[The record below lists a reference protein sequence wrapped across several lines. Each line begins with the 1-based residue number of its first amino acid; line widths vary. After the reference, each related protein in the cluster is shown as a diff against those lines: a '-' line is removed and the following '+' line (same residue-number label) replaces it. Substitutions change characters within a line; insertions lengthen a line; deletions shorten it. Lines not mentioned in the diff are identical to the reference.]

1 MNVQLEGIDSMD
13 IREIFILS
21 FQALKE
27 RKIRSLLTILMV
39 MAGTSLLVAVNGVGD
54 GFTEFFNKQFSNLAP
69 NILFVTSGQE
79 QGSSTVGSTEGGGG
93 GGSAGSKI
101 TLNAAVIN
109 RIDSLPF
116 IEEVIPSYQSQ
127 VLVKSRGEE
136 KTNAALSIDPNKL
149 FVIAPTLD
157 LQEGSQIKQND
168 PSAIVIAENI
178 AKPPGEDNP
187 FVTLGETIEL
197 EYSFIDDTTGEQ
209 DTISKNFLVTAIMES
224 TGNPTIDNAAVI
236 NLDAGDSLFQKSGK
250 YDSLFVV
257 ASSNELVDVVESEI
271 KKLYGNDIG
280 VTTVKAILK
289 TIEQFTG
296 GITSFLLSIAI
307 ISLIVGAVGIITTLY
322 TSVVERIREIG
333 TLKAIGAQSSNILT
347 MFVFEALII
356 GMLGASLGLIGGVG
370 GGYALSQATP
380 RNEGDP
386 PLIPLFFMSDMITV
400 WIISVVLSV
409 IAGLLPAWKASKVSP
424 IEALRPKT

>member
-1 MNVQLEGIDSMD
+1 MD
-13 IREIFILS
+13 IKEIFVLS

-39 MAGTSLLVAVNGVGD
+39 MAGTSLLVAVNGVGA
-54 GFTEFFNKQFSNLAP
+54 GFTEFFNKQFSNLAS
-69 NILFVTSGQE
+69 NILFVTSGSE
-79 QGSSTVGSTEGGGG
+79 QSSGTVGSTEGGGG
-93 GGSAGSKI
+93 GGGGSPSSKI

-127 VLVKSRGEE
+127 VLIKSRGEE

-197 EYSFIDDTTGEQ
+197 EYSFIDPTTGKQ

-224 TGNPTIDNAAVI
+224 TGNPTIDSAAAI
-236 NLDAGDSLFQKSGK
+236 NLDAGDSLFQKSGR

-280 VTTVKAILK
+280 VTTAKAILK

-322 TSVVERIREIG
+322 TSVIERIREIG

-356 GMLGASLGLIGGVG
+356 GMLGATLGLIGGVG

-386 PLIPLFFMSDMITV
+386 PLIPLFFMTDMITV
-400 WIISVVLSV
+400 WIISVILSV

>member
-1 MNVQLEGIDSMD
+1 MD
-13 IREIFILS
+13 IKEIFVLS
-21 FQALKE
+21 FQALRE

-39 MAGTSLLVAVNGVGD
+39 MAGSSLLVAVNGVGA

-79 QGSSTVGSTEGGGG
+79 QGSGTVGSGGGGGGGG

-116 IEEVIPSYQSQ
+116 VEEVIPSYQSQ
-127 VLVKSRGEE
+127 VLIKSKGEE
-136 KTNAALSIDPNKL
+136 KSHAALSIDPNKL
-149 FVIAPTLD
+149 FVIAPTLG

-187 FVTLGETIEL
+187 FVTLGETVEL
-197 EYSFIDDTTGEQ
+197 EYSFIDDTTGKQ
-209 DTISKNFLVTAIMES
+209 DTVSKNFLVTAIMES

-322 TSVVERIREIG
+322 TSVIERIREIG

-356 GMLGASLGLIGGVG
+356 GMLGATLGLIGGVG

-386 PLIPLFFMSDMITV
+386 PLITLFFMSDMVTV

-409 IAGLLPAWKASKVSP
+409 IAGLLPAWKASKISP

>member
-1 MNVQLEGIDSMD
+1 
-13 IREIFILS
+13 
-21 FQALKE
+21 
-27 RKIRSLLTILMV
+27 MV
-39 MAGTSLLVAVNGVGD
+39 MAGTSLLVAVNGVGA

-79 QGSSTVGSTEGGGG
+79 QGSTTVGSTEGG

-109 RIDSLPF
+109 RIESLPF
-116 IEEVIPSYQSQ
+116 IDKVIPSYQSQ
-127 VLVKSRGEE
+127 VLMKSRGEE
-136 KTNAALSIDPNKL
+136 KSNAALSIDPNNL
-149 FVIAPTLD
+149 FVIAPTLE
-157 LQEGSQIKQND
+157 LQSGSQLKQND
-168 PSAIVIAENI
+168 PSAIILADNI
-178 AKPPGEDNP
+178 ANPPGQDNP
-187 FVTLGETIEL
+187 FVTIGETIEL

-209 DTISKNFLVTAIMES
+209 ETLSKNFLVTGIMEP
-224 TGNPTIDNAAVI
+224 TGNPTIDGAAVI
-236 NLDAGDSLFQKSGK
+236 NLDAGDALFQKAGK

-257 ASSNELVDVVESEI
+257 ASSTELVDVVEEEI

-280 VTTVKAILK
+280 VTTVKAILE

-307 ISLIVGAVGIITTLY
+307 ISLVVGAVGIITTLY

-347 MFVFEALII
+347 MFVLEALII
-356 GMLGASLGLIGGVG
+356 GMLGATMGLLGGIG

-386 PLIPLFFMSDMITV
+386 PLIPLFFITDMVTV
-400 WIISVVLSV
+400 WFISVALSV

>member
-1 MNVQLEGIDSMD
+1 MD

-39 MAGTSLLVAVNGVGD
+39 MAGTSLLVAVNGVGA

-69 NILFVTSGQE
+69 NILFVTSGQQ

>member
-1 MNVQLEGIDSMD
+1 
-13 IREIFILS
+13 
-21 FQALKE
+21 
-27 RKIRSLLTILMV
+27 MV
-39 MAGTSLLVAVNGVGD
+39 MAGTSLLVAVNGVGA

-69 NILFVTSGQE
+69 NILFVTSGSE
-79 QGSSTVGSTEGGGG
+79 QGTGTVGSTEGGA
-93 GGSAGSKI
+93 GSPSSKI

-127 VLVKSRGEE
+127 VLIKSRGEE

-168 PSAIVIAENI
+168 LSAIVISENI

-197 EYSFIDDTTGEQ
+197 EYSFIDATTGKQ

-224 TGNPTIDNAAVI
+224 TGNPTIDSAAVI

-322 TSVVERIREIG
+322 TSVIERIREIG

-356 GMLGASLGLIGGVG
+356 GMLGATLGLIGGIG

-380 RNEGDP
+380 RNEGDA
-386 PLIPLFFMSDMITV
+386 PLIPLFFMTDMITV

>member
-1 MNVQLEGIDSMD
+1 MD
-13 IREIFILS
+13 IKEIFVLS
-21 FQALKE
+21 FQALRE

-39 MAGTSLLVAVNGVGD
+39 MAGTSLLVAVNGVGA

-79 QGSSTVGSTEGGGG
+79 QGSGTVGSGGGGGG

-116 IEEVIPSYQSQ
+116 VEEVIPSYQSQ
-127 VLVKSRGEE
+127 VLIKSKGEE
-136 KTNAALSIDPNKL
+136 KSHAALSIDPNKL
-149 FVIAPTLD
+149 FVIAPTLG

-187 FVTLGETIEL
+187 FVTLGETVEL
-197 EYSFIDDTTGEQ
+197 EYSFIDDTTGKQ
-209 DTISKNFLVTAIMES
+209 DTVSKNFLVTAIMES

-322 TSVVERIREIG
+322 TSVIERIREIG

-356 GMLGASLGLIGGVG
+356 GMLGATLGLIGGVG

-386 PLIPLFFMSDMITV
+386 PLIPLFFMSDMVTV

-409 IAGLLPAWKASKVSP
+409 IAGLLPAWKASKISP

>member
-1 MNVQLEGIDSMD
+1 MDFMD

-39 MAGTSLLVAVNGVGD
+39 MAGTSLLVAVNGVGA

-79 QGSSTVGSTEGGGG
+79 EGSSTVGSTGGGGG

-116 IEEVIPSYQSQ
+116 IDEVIPSYQSQ
-127 VLVKSRGEE
+127 VLIKSRGEE

-197 EYSFIDDTTGEQ
+197 EYSFIDDITGEQ
-209 DTISKNFLVTAIMES
+209 DTNSKNFLVTAIMES

-257 ASSNELVDVVESEI
+257 ATSNELVDVVENEI

-322 TSVVERIREIG
+322 TSVIERIREIG

-386 PLIPLFFMSDMITV
+386 PLIPLFFLSDMITV

>member
-1 MNVQLEGIDSMD
+1 VIESMD
-13 IREIFILS
+13 IKEIFVLS

-27 RKIRSLLTILMV
+27 RKIRSLLTILMIMV
-39 MAGTSLLVAVNGVGD
+39 GTSLLVAVNGVGA

-79 QGSSTVGSTEGGGG
+79 QGSGTVGSGGAGGGAGGG

-101 TLNAAVIN
+101 TLNSAVIN

-116 IEEVIPSYQSQ
+116 VEEVIPSYQSQ
-127 VLVKSRGEE
+127 VLIKSKGEE

-149 FVIAPTLD
+149 FVIAPTLG
-157 LQEGSQIKQND
+157 LQEGSQIKPND

-197 EYSFIDDTTGEQ
+197 EYSFIDDTTGKQ
-209 DTISKNFLVTAIMES
+209 DTVSKNFLVTAIMES

-322 TSVVERIREIG
+322 TSVIERIREIG

-356 GMLGASLGLIGGVG
+356 GMLGATLGLIGGVG

-386 PLIPLFFMSDMITV
+386 PLIPLFFMSDMVTV

-409 IAGLLPAWKASKVSP
+409 IAGLLPAWKASKISP

>member
-1 MNVQLEGIDSMD
+1 MD
-13 IREIFILS
+13 IKEIFVLS
-21 FQALKE
+21 FQALRE

-39 MAGTSLLVAVNGVGD
+39 MAGTSLLVAVNGVGA

-79 QGSSTVGSTEGGGG
+79 QGSGTVGSGGAGGG

-101 TLNAAVIN
+101 TLNSAVIN

-116 IEEVIPSYQSQ
+116 VEEVIPSYQSQ
-127 VLVKSRGEE
+127 VLIKSKGEE

-149 FVIAPTLD
+149 FVIAPTLG
-157 LQEGSQIKQND
+157 LQEGSQIKPND

-197 EYSFIDDTTGEQ
+197 EYSFIDDTTGKQ
-209 DTISKNFLVTAIMES
+209 DTVSKNFLVTAIMES

-322 TSVVERIREIG
+322 TSVIERIREIG

-356 GMLGASLGLIGGVG
+356 GMLGATLGLIGGIG

-409 IAGLLPAWKASKVSP
+409 IAGLLPAWKASKISP

>member
-1 MNVQLEGIDSMD
+1 MD
-13 IREIFILS
+13 IKEIFVLS
-21 FQALKE
+21 FQALRE

-39 MAGTSLLVAVNGVGD
+39 MAGTSLLVALNGVGA

-79 QGSSTVGSTEGGGG
+79 QGSGTVGSGGAGGGGG
-93 GGSAGSKI
+93 GGSASSKI
-101 TLNAAVIN
+101 TLNSAVIN

-116 IEEVIPSYQSQ
+116 VEEVIPSYQSQ
-127 VLVKSRGEE
+127 VLIKSKGEE

-149 FVIAPTLD
+149 FVIAPTLG
-157 LQEGSQIKQND
+157 LQEGSQIKPND

-197 EYSFIDDTTGEQ
+197 EYSFIDDTTGKQ
-209 DTISKNFLVTAIMES
+209 DTVSKNFLVTAIMES

-250 YDSLFVV
+250 YDSLFIV

-322 TSVVERIREIG
+322 TSVIERIREIG

-356 GMLGASLGLIGGVG
+356 GMLGATLGLIGGIG

-409 IAGLLPAWKASKVSP
+409 IAGLLPAWKASKISP

>member
-1 MNVQLEGIDSMD
+1 MD

-27 RKIRSLLTILMV
+27 RKIRSLLTIVMV
-39 MAGTSLLVAVNGVGD
+39 MAGTSLLVAVNGVGA

-69 NILFVTSGQE
+69 NILFVTSGQT
-79 QGSSTVGSTEGGGG
+79 QGSTTVGSTEGG

-109 RIDSLPF
+109 RIESLPF
-116 IEEVIPSYQSQ
+116 IDKVIPSYQSQ
-127 VLVKSRGEE
+127 VLMKSRGEE
-136 KTNAALSIDPNKL
+136 KSNAALSIDPNNL
-149 FVIAPTLD
+149 FVIAPTLE
-157 LQEGSQIKQND
+157 LQPGSQLKQND
-168 PSAIVIAENI
+168 PSAIILADNI
-178 AKPPGEDNP
+178 ANPPGQDNP
-187 FVTLGETIEL
+187 FVTIGETIEL

-209 DTISKNFLVTAIMES
+209 ETLSKNFLVTGIMEP
-224 TGNPTIDNAAVI
+224 TGNPTIDGAAVI
-236 NLDAGDSLFQKSGK
+236 NLDAGDALFQKTGK

-257 ASSNELVDVVESEI
+257 ASSTELVDAVEEEI

-307 ISLIVGAVGIITTLY
+307 ISLVVGAVGIITTLY

-347 MFVFEALII
+347 MFVLEALII
-356 GMLGASLGLIGGVG
+356 GMLGATLGLLGGIG

-386 PLIPLFFMSDMITV
+386 PLIPLFFITDMVTV
-400 WIISVVLSV
+400 WFISVALSV

>member
-1 MNVQLEGIDSMD
+1 MD
-13 IREIFILS
+13 IKEIFVLS
-21 FQALKE
+21 FQALRE

-39 MAGTSLLVAVNGVGD
+39 MAGTSLLVAVNGVGA

-79 QGSSTVGSTEGGGG
+79 QGSGTVGSGGGGGGGG

-116 IEEVIPSYQSQ
+116 VEEVIPSYQSQ
-127 VLVKSRGEE
+127 VLIKSKGEE
-136 KTNAALSIDPNKL
+136 KSHAALSIDPNKL
-149 FVIAPTLD
+149 FVIAPTLG

-187 FVTLGETIEL
+187 FVTLGETVEL
-197 EYSFIDDTTGEQ
+197 EYSFIDDTTGKQ
-209 DTISKNFLVTAIMES
+209 DTVSKNFLVTAIMES

-250 YDSLFVV
+250 YDSLFIV

-322 TSVVERIREIG
+322 TSVIERIREIG

-356 GMLGASLGLIGGVG
+356 GMLGATLGLIGGIG

-380 RNEGDP
+380 RDEGDP
-386 PLIPLFFMSDMITV
+386 PLIPLFFMIDMVTV

-409 IAGLLPAWKASKVSP
+409 IAGLLPAWKASKISP

>member
-1 MNVQLEGIDSMD
+1 
-13 IREIFILS
+13 
-21 FQALKE
+21 
-27 RKIRSLLTILMV
+27 
-39 MAGTSLLVAVNGVGD
+39 
-54 GFTEFFNKQFSNLAP
+54 
-69 NILFVTSGQE
+69 
-79 QGSSTVGSTEGGGG
+79 
-93 GGSAGSKI
+93 
-101 TLNAAVIN
+101 
-109 RIDSLPF
+109 
-116 IEEVIPSYQSQ
+116 
-127 VLVKSRGEE
+127 
-136 KTNAALSIDPNKL
+136 
-149 FVIAPTLD
+149 
-157 LQEGSQIKQND
+157 
-168 PSAIVIAENI
+168 
-178 AKPPGEDNP
+178 
-187 FVTLGETIEL
+187 
-197 EYSFIDDTTGEQ
+197 
-209 DTISKNFLVTAIMES
+209 MES

-250 YDSLFVV
+250 YDSLFIV

-322 TSVVERIREIG
+322 TSVIERIREIG

-356 GMLGASLGLIGGVG
+356 GMLGATLGLIGGIG

-386 PLIPLFFMSDMITV
+386 PLIPLFFMSDMVTV

-409 IAGLLPAWKASKVSP
+409 IAGLLPAWKASKISP

>member
-1 MNVQLEGIDSMD
+1 MDFMD

-39 MAGTSLLVAVNGVGD
+39 MAGTSLLVAVNGVGA

-79 QGSSTVGSTEGGGG
+79 EGSSTVGSTGGGG
-93 GGSAGSKI
+93 AAGSAGSKI

-116 IEEVIPSYQSQ
+116 IDEVIPSYQSQ
-127 VLVKSRGEE
+127 VLIKSRGEE

-197 EYSFIDDTTGEQ
+197 EYSFIDDITGEQ
-209 DTISKNFLVTAIMES
+209 DTNSKNFLVTAIMES

-257 ASSNELVDVVESEI
+257 ATSNELVDVVENEI

-322 TSVVERIREIG
+322 TSVIERIREIG

-386 PLIPLFFMSDMITV
+386 PLIPLFFLSDMITV

>member
-1 MNVQLEGIDSMD
+1 MD

-27 RKIRSLLTILMV
+27 RKIRSLLTIVMV
-39 MAGTSLLVAVNGVGD
+39 MAGTSLLVAVNGVGS

-69 NILFVTSGQE
+69 NILFVTSGQT
-79 QGSSTVGSTEGGGG
+79 QGSTTVGSTEGG

-109 RIDSLPF
+109 RIESLPF
-116 IEEVIPSYQSQ
+116 IDKVIPSYQSQ
-127 VLVKSRGEE
+127 VLMKSRGEE
-136 KTNAALSIDPNKL
+136 KSNAALSIDPNNL
-149 FVIAPTLD
+149 FVIAPTLE
-157 LQEGSQIKQND
+157 LQPGSQLKQND
-168 PSAIVIAENI
+168 PSAIILADNI
-178 AKPPGEDNP
+178 ANPPGQDNP
-187 FVTLGETIEL
+187 FVTIGETIEL

-209 DTISKNFLVTAIMES
+209 ETLSKNFLVTGIMEP
-224 TGNPTIDNAAVI
+224 TGNPTIDGAAVI
-236 NLDAGDSLFQKSGK
+236 NLDAGDALFQKTGK

-257 ASSNELVDVVESEI
+257 ASSTELVDAVEEEI

-307 ISLIVGAVGIITTLY
+307 ISLVVGAVGIITTLY

-347 MFVFEALII
+347 MFVLEALII
-356 GMLGASLGLIGGVG
+356 GMLGATLGLLGGIG

-386 PLIPLFFMSDMITV
+386 PLIPLFFITDMVTV
-400 WIISVVLSV
+400 WFISVALSV

>member
-1 MNVQLEGIDSMD
+1 MD
-13 IREIFILS
+13 IKEIFVLS

-39 MAGTSLLVAVNGVGD
+39 MVGTSLLVAVNGVGA

-79 QGSSTVGSTEGGGG
+79 QGSGTVGSGG

-109 RIDSLPF
+109 RINSLPF

-127 VLVKSRGEE
+127 VLIKSKGEE
-136 KTNAALSIDPNKL
+136 KSHAALSIDPNKL
-149 FVIAPTLD
+149 FVIAPTLG

-187 FVTLGETIEL
+187 FVTLGETVEL
-197 EYSFIDDTTGEQ
+197 EYSFIDDTTGKQ
-209 DTISKNFLVTAIMES
+209 DTVSKNFLVTAIMES

-250 YDSLFVV
+250 YDSLFIV

-322 TSVVERIREIG
+322 TSVIERIREIG

-356 GMLGASLGLIGGVG
+356 GMLGATLGLIGGIG

-386 PLIPLFFMSDMITV
+386 PLIPLFFMSDMVTV

-409 IAGLLPAWKASKVSP
+409 IAGLLPAWKASKISP

>member
-1 MNVQLEGIDSMD
+1 MD
-13 IREIFILS
+13 IKEIFILS

-27 RKIRSLLTILMV
+27 RKIRSLLTIVMV
-39 MAGTSLLVAVNGVGD
+39 MAGTSLLVAVNGVGA

-79 QGSSTVGSTEGGGG
+79 QGSTTVGSTEGGGG
-93 GGSAGSKI
+93 SAGTKI
-101 TLNAAVIN
+101 TLNSAVIN
-109 RIDSLPF
+109 RIESLPF
-116 IEEVIPSYQSQ
+116 IDKVIPSYQSQ
-127 VLVKSRGEE
+127 VLMTSRGEE
-136 KTNAALSIDPNKL
+136 KSSAALSIDPNNL
-149 FVIAPTLD
+149 FVIAPTLE
-157 LQEGSQIKQND
+157 LQSGSQLKQND
-168 PSAIVIAENI
+168 PSAIILADNI
-178 AKPPGEDNP
+178 ANPPGQDNP
-187 FVTLGETIEL
+187 FVTIGETIEL

-209 DTISKNFLVTAIMES
+209 ETISKNFLVTGIMEP
-224 TGNPTIDNAAVI
+224 TGNPTIDGAAVI
-236 NLDAGDSLFQKSGK
+236 NLDAGDALFQKAGK

-257 ASSNELVDVVESEI
+257 ASSTELVDVVEEEI

-280 VTTVKAILK
+280 VTTVKAILE

-307 ISLIVGAVGIITTLY
+307 ISLVVGAVGIITTLY

-347 MFVFEALII
+347 MFVLEALII
-356 GMLGASLGLIGGVG
+356 GMLGATMGLLGGIG

-386 PLIPLFFMSDMITV
+386 PLIPLFFISDMVTV
-400 WIISVVLSV
+400 WFISVALSV

>member
-1 MNVQLEGIDSMD
+1 VIGPLD
-13 IREIFILS
+13 IKEIFVLS

-39 MAGTSLLVAVNGVGD
+39 MAGTSLLVAVNGVGA

-69 NILFVTSGQE
+69 NILFVTSGSE
-79 QGSSTVGSTEGGGG
+79 QGTGTVGSTEGGG
-93 GGSAGSKI
+93 SAPSSKI

-127 VLVKSRGEE
+127 VLIKSRGEE

-168 PSAIVIAENI
+168 LSAIVISENI
-178 AKPPGEDNP
+178 AKPPGEYNP

-197 EYSFIDDTTGEQ
+197 EYSFIDATTGKQ
-209 DTISKNFLVTAIMES
+209 DRISKNFLVTAIMES
-224 TGNPTIDNAAVI
+224 TGNPTIDSAAVI
-236 NLDAGDSLFQKSGK
+236 NLDAGDSLFQKSGR

-271 KKLYGNDIG
+271 RKLYGNDIG

-322 TSVVERIREIG
+322 TSVIERIREIG

-356 GMLGASLGLIGGVG
+356 GMLGATLGLIGGVG

-386 PLIPLFFMSDMITV
+386 PLIPLFFMTDMITV

>member
-1 MNVQLEGIDSMD
+1 MIYK
-13 IREIFILS
+13 R
-21 FQALKE
+21 
-27 RKIRSLLTILMV
+27 
-39 MAGTSLLVAVNGVGD
+39 
-54 GFTEFFNKQFSNLAP
+54 
-69 NILFVTSGQE
+69 
-79 QGSSTVGSTEGGGG
+79 
-93 GGSAGSKI
+93 
-101 TLNAAVIN
+101 
-109 RIDSLPF
+109 
-116 IEEVIPSYQSQ
+116 
-127 VLVKSRGEE
+127 
-136 KTNAALSIDPNKL
+136 
-149 FVIAPTLD
+149 
-157 LQEGSQIKQND
+157 GSQIKQND

-178 AKPPGEDNP
+178 ANPPGEDNP

-197 EYSFIDDTTGEQ
+197 EYSFIDDITGEQ
-209 DTISKNFLVTAIMES
+209 DTNSKNFLVTAIMES

-257 ASSNELVDVVESEI
+257 ASSNELVDVVENEI

-322 TSVVERIREIG
+322 TSVIERIREIG

-356 GMLGASLGLIGGVG
+356 VCWV
-370 GGYALSQATP
+370 
-380 RNEGDP
+380 
-386 PLIPLFFMSDMITV
+386 PL
-400 WIISVVLSV
+400 W
-409 IAGLLPAWKASKVSP
+409 A
-424 IEALRPKT
+424 

>member
-1 MNVQLEGIDSMD
+1 MD

-39 MAGTSLLVAVNGVGD
+39 MAGTSLLVAVNGVGA

-79 QGSSTVGSTEGGGG
+79 EGSSTVGSTGGGG
-93 GGSAGSKI
+93 EGGSAGSKI
-101 TLNAAVIN
+101 TLNAAVID

-116 IEEVIPSYQSQ
+116 IDEVIPSYQSQ
-127 VLVKSRGEE
+127 VLIKSRGEE

-178 AKPPGEDNP
+178 ASPPGEDNP

-197 EYSFIDDTTGEQ
+197 EYSFIDDITGEQ
-209 DTISKNFLVTAIMES
+209 DINSKNFLVTAIMES
-224 TGNPTIDNAAVI
+224 TGNPTMDNAAVI

-257 ASSNELVDVVESEI
+257 ASSNELVDVVENEI
-271 KKLYGNDIG
+271 KQLYGNDIG

-322 TSVVERIREIG
+322 TSVIERIREIG

-370 GGYALSQATP
+370 GGYALYQATP

-386 PLIPLFFMSDMITV
+386 PLIPLFFMYDMITV

>member
-1 MNVQLEGIDSMD
+1 MD

-39 MAGTSLLVAVNGVGD
+39 MAGTSLLVAVNGVGA

>member
-1 MNVQLEGIDSMD
+1 MD
-13 IREIFILS
+13 IREIFVLS

-39 MAGTSLLVAVNGVGD
+39 MAGTSLLVAVNGVGA

-69 NILFVTSGQE
+69 NILFVTSGSE
-79 QGSSTVGSTEGGGG
+79 QGSGTVGSTGGGGGGGG
-93 GGSAGSKI
+93 GGSPSSKI

-127 VLVKSRGEE
+127 VLIKSRGEE

-187 FVTLGETIEL
+187 FVTLGETVEL
-197 EYSFIDDTTGEQ
+197 EYSFIDATTGKQ

-224 TGNPTIDNAAVI
+224 TGNPTIDGAAVI

-322 TSVVERIREIG
+322 TSVIERIREIG

-356 GMLGASLGLIGGVG
+356 GMLGATLGLIGGVG

-386 PLIPLFFMSDMITV
+386 PLIPLFFMTDMITV

>member
-1 MNVQLEGIDSMD
+1 MD

-27 RKIRSLLTILMV
+27 RKIRSLLTIVMV
-39 MAGTSLLVAVNGVGD
+39 MAGTSLLVAVNGVGA

-69 NILFVTSGQE
+69 NILFVTSGQA
-79 QGSSTVGSTEGGGG
+79 QGSTTVGSTEGG

-109 RIDSLPF
+109 RIESLPF
-116 IEEVIPSYQSQ
+116 IDKVIPSYQSQ
-127 VLVKSRGEE
+127 VLMKSRGEE
-136 KTNAALSIDPNKL
+136 KSNAALSIDPNNL
-149 FVIAPTLD
+149 FVIAPTLE
-157 LQEGSQIKQND
+157 LQPGSQLKQND
-168 PSAIVIAENI
+168 PSAIILADNI
-178 AKPPGEDNP
+178 ANPPGQDNP
-187 FVTLGETIEL
+187 FVTIGETIEL

-209 DTISKNFLVTAIMES
+209 ETLSKNFLVTGIMEP
-224 TGNPTIDNAAVI
+224 TGNPTIDGAAVI
-236 NLDAGDSLFQKSGK
+236 NLDAGDALFQKTGK

-257 ASSNELVDVVESEI
+257 ASSTELVDAVEEEI

-307 ISLIVGAVGIITTLY
+307 ISLVVGAVGIITTLY

-347 MFVFEALII
+347 MFVLEALII
-356 GMLGASLGLIGGVG
+356 GMLGATLGLLGGIG

-386 PLIPLFFMSDMITV
+386 PLIPLFFITDMVTV
-400 WIISVVLSV
+400 WFISVALSV

>member
-1 MNVQLEGIDSMD
+1 MD

-39 MAGTSLLVAVNGVGD
+39 MAGTSLLVAVNGVGA

-79 QGSSTVGSTEGGGG
+79 EGSSTVGSTGGGGG

-116 IEEVIPSYQSQ
+116 IDEVIPSYQSQ
-127 VLVKSRGEE
+127 VLIKSRGEE

-168 PSAIVIAENI
+168 PSAIVIAENS
-178 AKPPGEDNP
+178 ANPPGEDNP

-197 EYSFIDDTTGEQ
+197 EYSFIDDITGEQ
-209 DTISKNFLVTAIMES
+209 DTNSKNFLVTAIMEY

-257 ASSNELVDVVESEI
+257 ASSNELVDVVENEI

-322 TSVVERIREIG
+322 TSVIERIREIG

-356 GMLGASLGLIGGVG
+356 GMLGTSLGLIGGVG

-386 PLIPLFFMSDMITV
+386 PLLPLFFMSDMITV